1 ASCRSKIS
9 VLASWTA
16 QLWQCRAHM
25 PRRPEGSISLDC
37 RAQAAERLTETVV
50 FDVGQAFGDPRRH
63 GLLDLARRRQLSAP
77 ERRLTDGNA
86 ADSLPAEKTVHTFQN
101 DGREMLYLKRRR
113 TFYPQ
118 NQSSGFRSLEVGCT
132 RPVDFKRLAVGCDL
146 RAHDVAPMRKYLGR
160 GKTLCLKHIAE
171 GCPQQVG
178 KRPGK
183 TARGL
188 AHEDGPCAIV
198 SAMTVAAR
206 TPSRKKADPPAPADL
221 LAWYDR
227 HARVLPWRTRPGHR
241 ADPYRVW
248 LPEIMLQQT
257 TVKAAAPYF
266 ARFLWQW
273 PTIAA
278 LAKAD
283 LEDVLRAW
291 AGLGYYARAR
301 NLHACAKAV
310 VARYKGAFPVDGNV
324 ERVVTRLF
332 AVEDVL
338 PAAKPAIRQL
348 ATSLLPARR
357 FGDFAQ
363 ALMDL
368 GATICSPKRP
378 ACALC
383 PWSGACIANARGEP
397 DSYPRK
403 APKREGKLRR
413 GAAFV
418 ALREDEMVLLRRRP
432 EKGLLGGMS
441 EVPGSEW
448 THQFDV
454 DDAVR
459 LAPDLARAKWRRVPG
474 VVRHVFTH
482 FPLEL
487 AVFLARVPR
496 ATKAP
501 KNSRWV
507 KLTEVSG
514 EALPNVMRKVLA
526 HALDAR

>member
-1 ASCRSKIS
+1 
-9 VLASWTA
+9 
-16 QLWQCRAHM
+16 
-25 PRRPEGSISLDC
+25 
-37 RAQAAERLTETVV
+37 
-50 FDVGQAFGDPRRH
+50 
-63 GLLDLARRRQLSAP
+63 
-77 ERRLTDGNA
+77 
-86 ADSLPAEKTVHTFQN
+86 VHTFQN

-188 AHEDGPCAIV
+188 AHEDGPCVIV

-248 LPEIMLQQT
+248 LSEIMLQQT

-310 VARYKGAFPVDGNV
+310 VARYKGAFPDDIAALRGLPGIGDYTAAAIAAIAFDRPAVPVDGNV

-403 APKREGKLRR
+403 
-413 GAAFV
+413 
-418 ALREDEMVLLRRRP
+418 
-432 EKGLLGGMS
+432 
-441 EVPGSEW
+441 
-448 THQFDV
+448 
-454 DDAVR
+454 
-459 LAPDLARAKWRRVPG
+459 
-474 VVRHVFTH
+474 
-482 FPLEL
+482 
-487 AVFLARVPR
+487 
-496 ATKAP
+496 
-501 KNSRWV
+501 
-507 KLTEVSG
+507 
-514 EALPNVMRKVLA
+514 
-526 HALDAR
+526 